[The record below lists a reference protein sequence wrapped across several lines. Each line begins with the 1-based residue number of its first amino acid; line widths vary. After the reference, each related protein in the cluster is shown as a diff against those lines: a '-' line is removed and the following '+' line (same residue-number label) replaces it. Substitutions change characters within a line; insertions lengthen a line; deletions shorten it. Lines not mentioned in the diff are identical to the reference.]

1 MKVMGNVLIKL
12 TGFQAAVV
20 FFGVLGM
27 ACGMFVL
34 LRWLE
39 RSRDRF
45 GCLLM
50 DEVASSDEEIPSDWS
65 TEYTNPMLLGVPQFG
80 VRFQT
85 RALRKELFFCP
96 KRNISS
102 LVNSGG

>member
-1 MKVMGNVLIKL
+1 MGNVLIKL

-65 TEYTNPMLLGVPQFG
+65 TEYTNPISRVSPRSGTF
-80 VRFQT
+80 FQ
-85 RALRKELFFCP
+85 
-96 KRNISS
+96 
-102 LVNSGG
+102 VH